1 MSKITIASRKSDL
14 ARLQSYSV
22 GDALKAKYPELEI
35 HYHFRESLGDKNL
48 NDPLWKMP
56 EKGVFTADLSEGLA
70 LGQFDLVVHSWKD
83 LPTQEN
89 PETAVLATLARA
101 DARDLLISPKGRR
114 EARELSGRRSL
125 QILSSSPR
133 REYNLQP
140 FLAKHWPHKSTEP
153 IEKVNFIPVRG
164 NILTRVQK
172 LFAGEEDALIVAKAA
187 LDRLLTET
195 RAEFQEAKKILA
207 ELVNQS
213 QWMVLPLSLNPTA
226 AAQGAL
232 AIEIHRKRADLKDLL
247 SKIHDEDSFEMVEQE
262 RSILRQFGGGCHQ
275 KLGISLQP
283 HRHGRV
289 LNIRG
294 EEANRKSLLG
304 TSALATTS
312 KNPEIDSSIRAFSSG
327 SLQWSRREPL
337 NISFPASQGI
347 YVSHPEALPAAWSSN
362 SFEKKFV
369 WTAGTST
376 WAKLAKDN
384 IWVHGTDDS
393 LGESLPQIEHL
404 ASTSVS
410 WTKLSHENAGGLI
423 PLTATYRLA
432 DLPVKSEAFT
442 NCTHFYWKS
451 AKHLHRALALAPQIL
466 SAHHSCGMG
475 HSSEEIQSLIA
486 PNKVHIFLD
495 ESDWRSHFG
504 LNRTL

>member
-14 ARLQSYSV
+14 ARLQSYTV
-22 GDALKAKYPELEI
+22 GDALKAKNPELEI
-35 HYHFRESLGDKNL
+35 QYHFRESLGDKNL

-70 LGQFDLVVHSWKD
+70 QGKFDLVVHSWKD

-89 PETAVLATLARA
+89 SETVVLATLARA
-101 DARDLLISPKGRR
+101 DARDLLLAPKGRR
-114 EARELSGRRSL
+114 EARDLAGRRNL
-125 QILSSSPR
+125 NILSSSPR
-133 REYNLQP
+133 REYNLQA
-140 FLAKHWPHKSTEP
+140 FLAKHWPHQSIQP
-153 IEKVNFIPVRG
+153 IDNVHFIPVRG

-172 LFAGEEDALIVAKAA
+172 LFSGDEDALIVAKAA
-187 LDRLLTET
+187 LDRLLTEN
-195 RAEFQEAKKILA
+195 RAEFQESKKILTD
-207 ELVNQS
+207 LVRQS
-213 QWMVLPLSLNPTA
+213 QWMILPLSLNPTA

-232 AIEIHRKRADLKDLL
+232 AIEIRRGRNDLKELL
-247 SKIHDEDSFEMVEQE
+247 SKIHDVSSFEMVEEE
-262 RSILRQFGGGCHQ
+262 RNILRQFGGGCHQ

-294 EEANRKSLLG
+294 EESNRRKLLRPNEAVA
-304 TSALATTS
+304 SE
-312 KNPEIDSSIRAFSSG
+312 NPDLDSSIKAFSSG
-327 SLQWSRREPL
+327 SLQWSRREPI
-337 NISFPASQGI
+337 NISLPANEGI
-347 YVSHPEALPAAWSSN
+347 YVSHPEALPTAWSSH

-369 WTAGTST
+369 WTAGTSS
-376 WAKLAKDN
+376 WAKLASQN

-404 ASTSVS
+404 ANTAVQ

-423 PLTATYRLA
+423 PLSPTYRLA
-432 DLPVKSEAFT
+432 DLPVNFDAFA
-442 NCTHFYWKS
+442 NCTHFFWKS
-451 AKHLHRALALAPQIL
+451 AKHLHRALELAPQIL

-475 HSSEEIQSLIA
+475 HSSDEIQSLIA